1 MLIIGA
7 LAVVL
12 VGLVGF
18 LIFHQMSGGNGS
30 DVSHVKLDTSAPADT
45 RRGTEVPMGSANGGG
60 SAAGNSGVHTP
71 HKSSDSAP
79 R

>member
-18 LIFHQMSGGNGS
+18 LIFHQMSGANGS
-30 DVSHVKLDTSAPADT
+30 DVSHVKLDTGAAPDT
-45 RRGTEVPMGSANGGG
+45 SRGTSVPMGGGSANGGG
-60 SAAGNSGVHTP
+60 STPGNSGVHTP
-71 HKSSDSAP
+71 HKSSDP